1 LSETAFGGAN
11 LLVCRSNATGTASTI
26 CSFQSR
32 PANESSVRRD
42 HQQQASFQRMGEV
55 QNPEVTGVPKN
66 SRCALPAGLAK
77 NIDVGACCA
86 SAAVE
91 LNGCF

>member
-1 LSETAFGGAN
+1 
-11 LLVCRSNATGTASTI
+11 
-26 CSFQSR
+26 
-32 PANESSVRRD
+32 
-42 HQQQASFQRMGEV
+42 MGEV